1 MLEMLMVANS
11 AFAVIKQTLENG
23 KEISSAGAAIAKFVG
38 AEDQLQRDLHK
49 KRNSIWTNVLGKT
62 DNDLEEFMALE
73 QIRVKHEKLR
83 EYMQLYGRAGLWTD
97 YQAYCAEA
105 RKARKEAEAKKIK
118 QRQEFKDLVLKIVL
132 FILITALLAGVVTVL
147 AVIARKKG
155 II

>member
-1 MLEMLMVANS
+1 VLEMLMVANS

-23 KEISSAGAAIAKFVG
+23 KDIASAGSAISRFVG
-38 AEDQLQRDLHK
+38 AEEQLQRDLHK
-49 KRNSIWTNVLGKT
+49 KRNSIWTNLLGRT

-73 QIRVKHEKLR
+73 QIRVKNEKLR

-105 RKARKEAEAKKIK
+105 RKARKEAEAKRKK

>member
-1 MLEMLMVANS
+1 MLEMLMIANS

-23 KEISSAGAAIAKFVG
+23 REISSAGAAIAKFVG

-105 RKARKEAEAKKIK
+105 RKARKEAEAKRIK
-118 QRQEFKDLVLKIVL
+118 QKQEFKDLVLKIFL
-132 FILITALLAGVVTVL
+132 FIMITALCAGVVTVL
-147 AVIARKKG
+147 AVIAKKKG

>member
-23 KEISSAGAAIAKFVG
+23 KDIASAGSAISRFVG
-38 AEDQLQRDLHK
+38 AEEQLQRDLHK
-49 KRNSIWTNVLGKT
+49 KRNSIWTNLLGRT

-73 QIRVKHEKLR
+73 QIRVKNEKLR

-97 YQAYCAEA
+97 YQQYCAEA
-105 RKARKEAEAKKIK
+105 RKARKEAEAKRKK
-118 QRQEFKDLVLKIVL
+118 QRQEFKDLVLKIIL
-132 FILITALLAGVVTVL
+132 FIMITALCAGVVTVL
-147 AVIARKKG
+147 AIIAKKKG

>member
-1 MLEMLMVANS
+1 MIANS

-23 KEISSAGAAIAKFVG
+23 REISSAGAAIAKFVG

-97 YQAYCAEA
+97 YQQYCAEA
-105 RKARKEAEAKKIK
+105 RKARKEAEAKRIK
-118 QRQEFKDLVLKIVL
+118 QKQEFKDLVLKIVL

-147 AVIARKKG
+147 AVIAKKKG

>member
-1 MLEMLMVANS
+1 VLEMLMVANS

-23 KEISSAGAAIAKFVG
+23 KDIASAGSAISRFVG
-38 AEDQLQRDLHK
+38 AEEQLQRDLHK
-49 KRNSIWTNVLGKT
+49 KRNSIWTNLLGRT

-73 QIRVKHEKLR
+73 QIRVKNEKLR

-97 YQAYCAEA
+97 YQQYCAEA
-105 RKARKEAEAKKIK
+105 RKARKEAEAKRKK

-132 FILITALLAGVVTVL
+132 FIMITALCAGVVTVL
-147 AVIARKKG
+147 AIIAKKKG

>member
-1 MLEMLMVANS
+1 MVANS

-23 KEISSAGAAIAKFVG
+23 RDIASAGSAISRFVG
-38 AEDQLQRDLHK
+38 AEEQLQRDLHK
-49 KRNSIWTNVLGKT
+49 KRNSIWTNLLGRT

-73 QIRVKHEKLR
+73 QIRVKNEKLR

-97 YQAYCAEA
+97 YQTYCAEA
-105 RKARKEAEAKKIK
+105 RKARKEAEAKRKK

-147 AVIARKKG
+147 AVIAKKKG

>member
-147 AVIARKKG
+147 AVIAKKKG

>member
-23 KEISSAGAAIAKFVG
+23 KDIASAGNAISRFVG
-38 AEDQLQRDLHK
+38 AEEQLQRDLHK
-49 KRNSIWTNVLGKT
+49 KRNSIWTNFLGKT

-73 QIRVKHEKLR
+73 QIRVKNEKLR

-97 YQAYCAEA
+97 YQQYCAEA
-105 RKARKEAEAKKIK
+105 RKARKEAEAKRKK

>member
-1 MLEMLMVANS
+1 MLEMLMIANS

-118 QRQEFKDLVLKIVL
+118 QRQEFKDLVLKIIL
-132 FILITALLAGVVTVL
+132 FIMITALCAGVVTVL
-147 AVIARKKG
+147 AVIAKKKG

>member
-23 KEISSAGAAIAKFVG
+23 KDIASAGSAISRFVG
-38 AEDQLQRDLHK
+38 AEEQLQRDLHK

-118 QRQEFKDLVLKIVL
+118 QRQEFKDLVLKIIL
-132 FILITALLAGVVTVL
+132 FIMITALCAGVVTVL
-147 AVIARKKG
+147 AVIAKKKG

>member
-1 MLEMLMVANS
+1 MVANS

-23 KEISSAGAAIAKFVG
+23 KDIASAGNAISRFVG
-38 AEDQLQRDLHK
+38 AEEQLQRDLHK
-49 KRNSIWTNVLGKT
+49 KRNSIWTNFLGKT

-73 QIRVKHEKLR
+73 QIRVKNEKLR

-105 RKARKEAEAKKIK
+105 RKARKEAEAKRKK
-118 QRQEFKDLVLKIVL
+118 QREGFKDLVLKI
-132 FILITALLAGVVTVL
+132 ILIIMITALLAGVVTVL
-147 AVIARKKG
+147 ALIAKKKG

>member
-1 MLEMLMVANS
+1 MIANS

-23 KEISSAGAAIAKFVG
+23 KDIASAGSAISRFVG
-38 AEDQLQRDLHK
+38 AEEQLQRDLHK
-49 KRNSIWTNVLGKT
+49 KRNSIWTNLLGRS

-118 QRQEFKDLVLKIVL
+118 QRQEFKDLVLKIIL
-132 FILITALLAGVVTVL
+132 FIMITALCAGVVTVL
-147 AVIARKKG
+147 AVIAKKKG

>member
-1 MLEMLMVANS
+1 MIANS

-118 QRQEFKDLVLKIVL
+118 QRQEFKDLVLKIIL
-132 FILITALLAGVVTVL
+132 FIMITALCAGVVTVL
-147 AVIARKKG
+147 AVIAKKKG

>member
-23 KEISSAGAAIAKFVG
+23 KDIASAGSSISRFIG
-38 AEDQLQRDLHK
+38 AEEQLQKDLHR
-49 KRNSIWTNVLGKT
+49 KRNSIWTGLSGKT

-73 QIRVKHEKLR
+73 QIRQKHDKLR

-97 YQAYCAEA
+97 YQQYCAEA
-105 RKARKEAEAKKIK
+105 RKARKEAAEKAKKRREEVKELI
-118 QRQEFKDLVLKIVL
+118 LKIIL
-132 FILITALLAGVVTVL
+132 IILITGLLAGVVTVL
-147 AVIARKKG
+147 VVIAKKKG

>member
-1 MLEMLMVANS
+1 VLEMLMVANS

-118 QRQEFKDLVLKIVL
+118 QRQEFKDLVLKIIL
-132 FILITALLAGVVTVL
+132 FIMITALCAGVVTVL
-147 AVIARKKG
+147 AVIAKKKG

>member
-1 MLEMLMVANS
+1 MIANS

-23 KEISSAGAAIAKFVG
+23 REISSAGAAIAKFVG

-97 YQAYCAEA
+97 YQQYCAEA
-105 RKARKEAEAKKIK
+105 RKARKEAEAKRIK
-118 QRQEFKDLVLKIVL
+118 QKQEFKDLVLKIVL
-132 FILITALLAGVVTVL
+132 FIMITALCAGVVTVL
-147 AVIARKKG
+147 AVIAKKKG

>member
-23 KEISSAGAAIAKFVG
+23 KDIASAGNAISRFIG
-38 AEDQLQRDLHK
+38 AEEQLQKDLHK
-49 KRNSIWTNVLGKT
+49 KRNSIWTGLSGKS

-73 QIRVKHEKLR
+73 QIRQKQDKLR

-97 YQAYCAEA
+97 YQQYCAEA
-105 RKARKEAEAKKIK
+105 RKARKEAAEKAKKRRAEMK
-118 QRQEFKDLVLKIVL
+118 ELFLKIILGVL
-132 FILITALLAGVVTVL
+132 IATMFAGAITIL
-147 AVIARKKG
+147 VIIAKKKG